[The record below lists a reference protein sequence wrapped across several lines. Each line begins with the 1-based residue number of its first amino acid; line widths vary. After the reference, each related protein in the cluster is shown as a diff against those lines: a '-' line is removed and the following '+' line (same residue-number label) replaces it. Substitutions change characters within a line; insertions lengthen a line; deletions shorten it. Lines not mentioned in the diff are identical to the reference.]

1 LTLFLESDHF
11 IVSSALG
18 RLRPNL
24 IIILIIGLYSAIS
37 TIFSNKKTTLN
48 INKIGFYLI
57 LYVLVNVIS
66 LFFSNF
72 ENPLRIIYGIKVLI
86 LLFCW
91 LIVYFYINKQFSS
104 FNKGMNFLK
113 YLFWVGLIQVLIGTF
128 QILGDFIRPTGT
140 ISTGDADFY
149 GILISAYFSSLLI
162 LKILKVQVLGR
173 RLDYIFL
180 FLLLINLYY
189 SFVRSAWIGTIAAL
203 LFFSIIVYFI
213 SLFTNRSNI
222 SISRIIVIFGLMFA
236 FIFGIYSSSVNLQ
249 DFAASRINLND
260 DSMAGIRNNLRLV
273 MMFESWENAK
283 RSLIIGNGPSAF
295 SLQGLLLEIPHRGE
309 NAFDPSI
316 ITTLLNDTGIIGLI
330 TFSIF
335 IFKICSLS
343 FKSFRYDSGNI
354 LSKYSIAFTCAMTG
368 LIISYIPT
376 TALWIPYSW
385 VFFSLPSATASLAM
399 YKK

>member
-1 LTLFLESDHF
+1 
-11 IVSSALG
+11 
-18 RLRPNL
+18 
-24 IIILIIGLYSAIS
+24 
-37 TIFSNKKTTLN
+37 
-48 INKIGFYLI
+48 
-57 LYVLVNVIS
+57 
-66 LFFSNF
+66 
-72 ENPLRIIYGIKVLI
+72 
-86 LLFCW
+86 
-91 LIVYFYINKQFSS
+91 
-104 FNKGMNFLK
+104 
-113 YLFWVGLIQVLIGTF
+113 
-128 QILGDFIRPTGT
+128 
-140 ISTGDADFY
+140 
-149 GILISAYFSSLLI
+149 
-162 LKILKVQVLGR
+162 
-173 RLDYIFL
+173 
-180 FLLLINLYY
+180 
-189 SFVRSAWIGTIAAL
+189 
-203 LFFSIIVYFI
+203 
-213 SLFTNRSNI
+213 
-222 SISRIIVIFGLMFA
+222 MFA